1 MVDIILLVFLGLFIL
16 YGFFLGLVKMALNLL
31 ASVLGIILAIKFY
44 SVFYDIF
51 PFVGFGSEGI
61 GKTLSFII
69 VLSIFSF
76 ILSFGFRLIA
86 KILKIVTSLPIISL
100 ANRLAGAVFGLIQGL
115 FILGSILFVLSHY
128 AFLNYFL
135 NFVISDSSISPIL
148 IKAVYWIEPFVPE
161 TLRLLQSM
169 I

>member
-1 MVDIILLVFLGLFIL
+1 MVDIILLVFLGIFVL
-16 YGFFLGLVKMALNLL
+16 YGFFIGLVKMVLNLL
-31 ASVLGIILAIKFY
+31 ASILGIILAIKFY
-44 SVFYDIF
+44 SAFYDIF
-51 PFVGFGSEGI
+51 PFIGFGSEGL
-61 GKTLSFII
+61 GKTISFII
-69 VLSIFSF
+69 ALSVFSF

-86 KILKIVTSLPIISL
+86 KVLKIVTSLPVISL
-100 ANRLAGAVFGLIQGL
+100 ANRVAGAFFGLIQGL

-135 NFVISDSSISPIL
+135 NFIISDSSISPVL

-161 TLRLLQSM
+161 ALRLLQSM